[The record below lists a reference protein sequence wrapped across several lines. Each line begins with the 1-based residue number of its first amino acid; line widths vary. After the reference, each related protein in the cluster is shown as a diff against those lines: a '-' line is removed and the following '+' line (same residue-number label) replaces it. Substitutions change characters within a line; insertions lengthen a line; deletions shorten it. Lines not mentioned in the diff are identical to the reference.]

1 MTERA
6 LNRHVLRYFPLII
19 SPFMLSNKVSAL
31 IATCSKV
38 RPNKSPG
45 TKSDLISNLNELK
58 SEREIHILVF
68 DCSLNHS

>member
-1 MTERA
+1 MIFVICFWILGDSTLMTERA

-45 TKSDLISNLNELK
+45 TNQI
-58 SEREIHILVF
+58 
-68 DCSLNHS
+68 